1 MKWFIYRHKKL
12 LEQTS
17 PVTIKSSTYTRRKIQ
32 PERVCLGLMQYS
44 PLCAWLL
51 STVSASLHN
60 QLIGSSSSAF
70 EFWVME
76 HYRSLR
82 NKYS

>member
-32 PERVCLGLMQYS
+32 PERVCLGLMVFLLKIKCMHS
-44 PLCAWLL
+44 MNSNIRRCVPGFFPLV
-51 STVSASLHN
+51 T
-60 QLIGSSSSAF
+60 
-70 EFWVME
+70 E